1 MSDAV
6 RVDPS
11 LAAIL
16 PRYLEICR
24 ADCAALLAAARDRDL
39 ESARLLGHRLKGSGG
54 SYGLPEISRLGGEAE
69 AAALAG
75 RPDLALALARELA
88 RYMEELDVICGEE
101 PCKS

>member
-6 RVDPS
+6 RLDPS

-16 PRYLEICR
+16 PRYLDICR
-24 ADCAALLAAARDRDL
+24 ADCAALLTAARDHDL
-39 ESARLLGHRLKGSGG
+39 ESARLLGHRLKGSGS

-69 AAALAG
+69 AASLAG
-75 RPDLALALARELA
+75 DRARVQALSGELS
-88 RYMEELDVICGEE
+88 RYLESLDVICGEE